1 MATNKAEGIARA
13 ISECMEVKPAN
24 MLVVGCGTGEE
35 AVALKRY
42 FGCRVTGI
50 DISTGFSESAL
61 AEIDLRYGDATAME
75 FPDGVFD
82 FVYSYH
88 ALEHIPEYRK
98 ALSEIR
104 RVLSRDGAWCIGTP
118 NRSRLIG
125 YLGSADATLKD
136 KLLWNLDDWKMRI
149 TGRFKNECGAHAGFT
164 AGELESELTGV
175 FGNAM
180 NITAPY
186 YRHIY
191 PSHARLV
198 DRLSGMGMGRFLFPS
213 VYFAGRL
220 SR

>member
-1 MATNKAEGIARA
+1 MAMNKAEGIARA
-13 ISECMEVKPAN
+13 ISECMEVKPTN

-35 AVALKRY
+35 VVTLKRY
-42 FGCRVTGI
+42 FGCKATGI
-50 DISTGFSESAL
+50 DIKVAFSESAL
-61 AEIDLRYGDATAME
+61 AEVDLRYGDATAMD
-75 FPDGVFD
+75 FSDGAFD

-98 ALSEIR
+98 ALGEIR
-104 RVLSRDGAWCIGTP
+104 RVLSSDGVWCIGTP

-149 TGRFKNECGAHAGFT
+149 TGRFKNEYGAHAGFT
-164 AGELESELTGV
+164 TGELEGELVGV
-175 FGNAM
+175 FGDAVD
-180 NITAPY
+180 ITTPY

-198 DRLSGMGMGRFLFPS
+198 ERLSGIGIGRFLFPS
-213 VYFAGRL
+213 VYFTGRL
-220 SR
+220 AR